1 MNNFGGNWTE
11 NKIEI
16 LVEYA
21 KAYLTIMNVHAPKS
35 GWKLMYF
42 DGFAGSGLI
51 VKEKNEY
58 RKEIIGAARRIIE
71 IEQPCSFDEFY
82 FVEMDADNFIELKK
96 STKDIF
102 PQKKIHVQQEDCNVK
117 LDALAAFLR
126 SSKGKNHKILA
137 FIDPCGMQLKWESL
151 ERLKDLSV
159 DIWIL
164 VPTGMGVSRLLKND
178 GNISDAWLQ
187 KLEVFLG
194 MKRDDIF
201 KFFYKEQEIQTL
213 FGAEKSVTKEQKAIE
228 RSADLY
234 KNRLGD
240 IFKFVSEAYVLKT
253 DHNTTLFHFL
263 MASNNESAHKIANG
277 IVKKY
282 NKKG

>member
-1 MNNFGGNWTE
+1 MNTFGGNWTE

-21 KAYLTIMNVHAPKS
+21 KAYLTIMNIHAPQY

-51 VKEKNEY
+51 VKEKDEY

-71 IEQPCSFDEFY
+71 IEYPCAFDEYY
-82 FVEMDADNFIELKK
+82 FVEMDTENFTALKQN
-96 STKDIF
+96 TKDIF
-102 PQKKIHVQQEDCNVK
+102 PKKTIHIQQEDCNIK
-117 LDALAAFLR
+117 LAALARFLQSDR
-126 SSKGKNHKILA
+126 GAKHKILA

-151 ERLKDLSV
+151 EQLKHLSV
-159 DIWIL
+159 DVWIL

-178 GNISDAWLQ
+178 GKISDAWLQ
-187 KLEVFLG
+187 KLEIFLG
-194 MKRDDIF
+194 MDRDDIF

-213 FGAEKSVTKEQKAIE
+213 FGPEKTVTKEEKAIE
-228 RSADLY
+228 KSAELY
-234 KNRLGD
+234 KSRLSS

-263 MASNNESAHKIANG
+263 MASNNEKAYKIAND